1 MTDPK
6 LPVEFNAFM
15 TEDEPD
21 YDWLIPGLL
30 EKGDRTIITGG
41 EGKGKSTLMR
51 QIAIQVAL
59 GIHPFTREAIE
70 PKRVLFVD
78 LENPSRILRR
88 KMREMVGDQ
97 EIPFGMLHVLR
108 MPEGIDLVHGP
119 TRITF
124 AKLLSDFWPELLIIG
139 PMYKMAE
146 GLEKEDNSKHL
157 SAALDEWRV
166 TYEFALLMESHQP
179 HSNVVEGKM
188 FRPERPFGSS
198 LWLRWPE
205 FGMCLENEGVLRPWR
220 DARDE
225 RDWPTKLVRGDEWP
239 WMVDARTCL
248 SCGDPLTPK
257 QEKYCSEKCGA
268 AARMSKMRANKRLL

>member
-1 MTDPK
+1 MTD

-15 TEDEPD
+15 AESESD

-51 QIAIQVAL
+51 QVAIQVAS

-70 PKRVLFVD
+70 PKRVLLVD

-88 KMREMVGDQ
+88 KMREMTEGRSD
-97 EIPFGMLHVLR
+97 IPYGMLHVWR
-108 MPEGIDLVHGP
+108 KPEGIDLLHP
-119 TRITF
+119 LTRQSF
-124 AKLLSDFWPELLIIG
+124 AKVLSDFWPELLIIG

-146 GLEKEDNSKHL
+146 GLDKEDASKHL

-166 TYEFALLMESHQP
+166 QYEFALLMESHQP
-179 HSNVVEGKM
+179 HQVITQNDK

-205 FGMCLENEGVLRPWR
+205 FGMCLEDGGMLRHWR
-220 DARDE
+220 GARDE
-225 RDWPTKLVRGDEWP
+225 RDWPEKLTWGDEWP
-239 WMVDARTCL
+239 WIVDEKKCL
-248 SCGDPLTPK
+248 VCGNPRPETRL
-257 QEKYCSEKCGA
+257 KYCSDKCSATG
-268 AARMSKMRANKRLL
+268 RKRDSRAKDRLL

>member
-1 MTDPK
+1 MAEPSA
-6 LPVEFNAFM
+6 PVEFNEFLA
-15 TEDEPD
+15 EPEPD
-21 YDWLIPGLL
+21 YAWLIPGLL

-51 QIAIQVAL
+51 QIAIQVAS
-59 GIHPFTREAIE
+59 GVHPFTHEIVE

-88 KMREMVGDQ
+88 KMREMAEEHPVPYGN
-97 EIPFGMLHVLR
+97 LHVYR
-108 MPEGIDLVHGP
+108 KPEGLDLVHP
-119 TRITF
+119 LIRQSF

-146 GLEKEDNSKHL
+146 GLDKEDTSKHL

-166 TYEFALLMESHQP
+166 QYEFALLMESHQP
-179 HSNVVEGKM
+179 HQVITQNDK

-205 FGMCLENEGVLRPWR
+205 FGICLEDGGTLRHWR
-220 DARDE
+220 GARDE
-225 RDWPTKLVRGDEWP
+225 RDWPDKLVWGDEWP
-239 WMVDARTCL
+239 WIVDERKCL
-248 SCGDPLTPK
+248 ICQADLPQSRD
-257 QEKYCSEKCGA
+257 KYCSDKCKNQA
-268 AARMSKMRANKRLL
+268 KQRNFRARQRLL